1 MPHFVMM
8 WSGTSYEVLIKK
20 KEKKKIEQNLLQS
33 TRWSVELMGIT
44 FISNC
49 SVQRIRV
56 TLAAKQPILHR
67 SVT

>member
-1 MPHFVMM
+1 MPYFVMM

-20 KEKKKIEQNLLQS
+20 KKKKIEQNLLQS

-56 TLAAKQPILHR
+56 SLAAKQPILLR
-67 SVT
+67 SVI